1 MEYKHRAGTWF
12 RHYKGAYYAT
22 LEYDDVL
29 HTETGEQLVL
39 YRRMYPNPYSPN
51 ANTVFAR
58 PADHFYGILED
69 GTKRFTPVDELPDYI
84 SPLEEARQLQLR
96 EATEWEV
103 AHKEASE

>member
-51 ANTVFAR
+51 ANTVFRKKNLVRISA
-58 PADHFYGILED
+58 PLVKIAKGIFFKL
-69 GTKRFTPVDELPDYI
+69 TL
-84 SPLEEARQLQLR
+84 
-96 EATEWEV
+96 
-103 AHKEASE
+103 